1 MSEIHNFSIYQLH
14 QALKRKDLSVREIAQ
29 AFLDRIDQHDS
40 RVRAFLT
47 VEPESVLA
55 RADELDRRLQSQEL
69 IPGVLT
75 GIPLAIKDVIVTRGV
90 RTTCASRI
98 LENYTPPNDAT
109 VIGKLRD
116 ENFVLL
122 GKTNCDEF
130 AMGSSTENS
139 GYFPTHNP
147 WDLERVP
154 GGSSGGSAACVA
166 AREAPGAL
174 GTDTGGSIRQ
184 PAAFCGVV
192 GVKPTYGR
200 VSRLGLVAFA
210 SSLDAIGPFANN
222 TRDAAILL
230 QSIAGPDPNDSTSVS
245 RPVEDYISEIG
256 KEIRGLK
263 VGIPAEWFGGGLDPI
278 IEEMIHAA
286 TRKLEGLGCPVF
298 EVHLP
303 NTQYAIATYY
313 IIAPAEASSNL
324 ARYDGVKY
332 GYRHEA
338 HQDLQAMYRHTRSQ
352 GFGEEVKRRIML
364 GTYAL
369 SSGYYDAYYLKA
381 SKVRTLVRQD
391 YLKAFKQVDVLVG
404 PVAPSL
410 PFKLGEKT
418 ADPLKMY
425 LSDIYTVTANLAG
438 IPGLAMPCGFTQEGL
453 PVGLQMLAAHFQ
465 EAKLF
470 RMAYALEQELALKRP
485 PLPIEESP
493 QT

>member
-1 MSEIHNFSIYQLH
+1 M
-14 QALKRKDLSVREIAQ
+14 
-29 AFLDRIDQHDS
+29 
-40 RVRAFLT
+40 
-47 VEPESVLA
+47 
-55 RADELDRRLQSQEL
+55 
-69 IPGVLT
+69 
-75 GIPLAIKDVIVTRGV
+75 
-90 RTTCASRI
+90 
-98 LENYTPPNDAT
+98 
-109 VIGKLRD
+109 
-116 ENFVLL
+116 
-122 GKTNCDEF
+122 
-130 AMGSSTENS
+130 
-139 GYFPTHNP
+139 
-147 WDLERVP
+147 
-154 GGSSGGSAACVA
+154 
-166 AREAPGAL
+166 
-174 GTDTGGSIRQ
+174 
-184 PAAFCGVV
+184 V

-245 RPVEDYISEIG
+245 RPVDDYTSEIG

-263 VGIPAEWFGGGLDPI
+263 VGIPAEWFGGGLDPR

-286 TRKLEGLGCPVF
+286 TKKLEGLGCPVI

-332 GYRHEA
+332 GYRSEA
-338 HQDLQAMYRHTRSQ
+338 HQDLQTMYKHTRSK

-369 SSGYYDAYYLKA
+369 SAGYYDAYYLKA
-381 SKVRTLVRQD
+381 SKVRTLLKQD
-391 YLKAFKQVDVLVG
+391 YLKAFEQVDVLVG

-418 ADPLKMY
+418 ADPLQMY

-438 IPGLAMPCGFTQEGL
+438 IPGLAMPCGFTKEGL

-485 PLPIEESP
+485 PLPIEHAP
-493 QT
+493 